1 MRRWWERRG
10 SKSKTGTLK
19 LGLTDGP
26 VDAADAVV
34 VQFTGVELKP
44 VNGAAFSVDFA
55 PKTIDV
61 LGLQGTNRAM
71 LLDGEKVPAG
81 DYEWMRL
88 KVNADP
94 NVAGDSHITVN
105 GAQCEMRIPSGDET
119 GLKLIRGF
127 TVGVGTITDFTI
139 DFDLRKSVIRPPGQ
153 SGMTEECD
161 GQVYMLKPVMRV
173 VDNLRWARLPAR
185 LTRHS

>member
-1 MRRWWERRG
+1 MHSLIYTPARPARIALAAVALTASLLALG
-10 SKSKTGTLK
+10 GCGGGDDSTSKTGTLN

-34 VQFTGVELKP
+34 VQFSGVELKP

-71 LLDGEKVPAG
+71 LLDGETVPAG

-94 NVAGDSHITVN
+94 DIAGDTYITVN
-105 GAQCEMRIPSGDET
+105 GAQC
-119 GLKLIRGF
+119 
-127 TVGVGTITDFTI
+127 
-139 DFDLRKSVIRPPGQ
+139 
-153 SGMTEECD
+153 
-161 GQVYMLKPVMRV
+161 
-173 VDNLRWARLPAR
+173 
-185 LTRHS
+185 